1 MDALAGSDFHAVM
14 PQTAVGPTDV
24 SLNADGAFSSLLALR
39 AQEGAAAS
47 EPAARGDN
55 TAERLLPRPAEVFRA
70 KAGKTDVAATHAP
83 PVIAAPHP
91 DSPALR
97 FAALAGPWLIDGAEA
112 SPDLPAQ
119 ADLSANGV
127 SAPALAEHE
136 GNSDF
141 PDARSGAAAPEM
153 LAGLPQ
159 HWASTPPYGARD
171 GQPPAVPPANP
182 FAAAESA
189 SDRAPAPS
197 GTEVALA
204 SAFHDRAVAPDTPAN
219 PGAPLGQVVDP
230 VARNANAPS
239 STELAAPTGEPGPLA
254 VAPRN
259 LPPDATAPSLT
270 HKRPDGMPKPSP
282 SEGPLR
288 FASTDQIIATTPP
301 RAAIAPGNEQ
311 GAGAPP
317 PTGNHTGWQLH
328 SASALWQQHSDTA
341 GDTHTPTKAGVPP
354 DLPLTETNAEVPLR
368 RARFAPGEAPPQTG
382 NAPLRVRVSNGAVAP
397 GPQHPEH
404 PARPAQPTG
413 ASAPTG
419 QPLSDPAARDH
430 APVAAR
436 TLTESAA
443 PLVATPTR
451 PDADQP
457 ARKSSATAPSPSI
470 SAAVLA
476 SDPATD
482 PPHSTSLRPRAAQ
495 ADAAIGAAPVAS
507 ATPDPELFPT
517 GFDDA
522 PPIQAAHSFAS
533 DRGTTAPLAQPGHSA
548 ETAASVLRQLSEVV
562 MRLPDRPVEL
572 TLAPEELGRVR
583 LTLATTEHG
592 VSVSVLAERSETL
605 ELIRR
610 NIDHLARDFR
620 ELGYSSIAFSFGDRS
635 QQGHPDPQA
644 QVSDAEAEV
653 IVTAAPA
660 APGRAQTPQWSTAP
674 TAGGLDLR
682 L

>member
-47 EPAARGDN
+47 EPAALGDN
-55 TAERLLPRPAEVFRA
+55 TAERLLPRLAEAFRA
-70 KAGKTDVAATHAP
+70 KAGKADVAATHAP

-97 FAALAGPWLIDGAEA
+97 FAALAGPWLIDGAEV

-127 SAPALAEHE
+127 SAPAFTEHE
-136 GNSDF
+136 GNSDS

-159 HWASTPPYGARD
+159 HWASTPPNGARD

-182 FAAAESA
+182 FAEAE
-189 SDRAPAPS
+189 RAPGRASAPS
-197 GTEVALA
+197 GTNVALA

-230 VARNANAPS
+230 VARNANALS

-259 LPPDATAPSLT
+259 SPPDATAPSLS
-270 HKRPDGMPKPSP
+270 HKRPDGVPKPGA

-288 FASTDQIIATTPP
+288 FASTDQIIAATPP
-301 RAAIAPGNEQ
+301 RASIAPGKEL
-311 GAGAPP
+311 GAGAPA
-317 PTGNHTGWQLH
+317 PTGNHTG
-328 SASALWQQHSDTA
+328 SASALWEQHNGTA
-341 GDTHTPTKAGVPP
+341 GDAQSPTKAGIPS
-354 DLPLTETNAEVPLR
+354 DLPLTETNVEMPLR
-368 RARFAPGEAPPQTG
+368 RARFAPGEAPPQAG

-397 GPQHPEH
+397 GPQQPEH

-419 QPLSDPAARDH
+419 QPLADPATRDH

-436 TLTESAA
+436 TLTESAV
-443 PLVATPTR
+443 PLVAPPTR

-476 SDPATD
+476 ADPATD
-482 PPHSTSLRPRAAQ
+482 RLHSTSLRPRAAQ

-507 ATPDPELFPT
+507 VTPDPELFPT
-517 GFDDA
+517 GSVDA

-533 DRGTTAPLAQPGHSA
+533 DRATAAPLAQPGHSA
-548 ETAASVLRQLSEVV
+548 EAAASVLRQLSEVV